1 MHKRFILLVGMF
13 LISHGPAAAQI
24 SAPRIILAQ
33 EHVAPII
40 TMAPTVSTPLPAASL
55 LLLQNPGKRSTAHFD
70 FLFTRTYERDY
81 NLEHLSQMDEVKT
94 LILTQ
99 SSVPLGQLWGGRLQ
113 LNAFQSTLHLQGVQL
128 GSLGNDG
135 MRGSNLSRQ
144 SYPGGR
150 GSVHLSGLSLSF
162 QLGRDA
168 QRGNPAQLWRR
179 LTGIVGAVLN

>member
-13 LISHGPAAAQI
+13 LISHGPAAAQM

-40 TMAPTVSTPLPAASL
+40 TMLPTVSTPLPVASL
-55 LLLQNPGKRSTAHFD
+55 LLPQNPGKSTTHFS
-70 FLFTRTYERDY
+70 FLFARAYERDY
-81 NLEHLSQMDEVKT
+81 SLEHLSQMDEVKT
-94 LILTQ
+94 LILTL

-113 LNAFQSTLHLQGVQL
+113 LNAFQSTLHLQNVQL
-128 GSLGNDG
+128 GSFGNGG

-144 SYPGGR
+144 NYPVER
-150 GSVHLSGLSLSF
+150 GSLHLTGLSLSF
-162 QLGRDA
+162 QFGRDA
-168 QRGNPAQLWRR
+168 QRGHSAQLWRR